1 MMEPTNP
8 TVNLLSSVLGEDKVN
23 IVQVVDQLYEYT
35 GTISHI
41 NSSLIYKATK
51 IRFIALPNRD
61 FLWPSDK
68 GFPLNIQVGSYV
80 QIKYK
85 EVIIKSYS
93 YFWIERVQIIEN
105 TETTYSRH
113 SKPKEQSPSV
123 KCSNCG
129 SSCALANF
137 IKCDG
142 VIIEKRFWLTNAIQH
157 CNRCNSV
164 SEDKYIGNKCIR
176 ETMLCNDCNCPR
188 NI

>member
-1 MMEPTNP
+1 M
-8 TVNLLSSVLGEDKVN
+8 N
-23 IVQVVDQLYEYT
+23 IVQFDDELYEYT
-35 GTISHI
+35 GTISHL
-41 NSSLIYKATK
+41 NLSSTVIK
-51 IRFIALPNRD
+51 IRFKALPNRD
-61 FLWPSDK
+61 FFWWPNDK
-68 GFPLNIQVGSYV
+68 KFTLKTGDTPVLPSQVKVGSQV
-80 QIKYK
+80 QIHYK
-85 EVIIKSYS
+85 ETIIRSYS
-93 YFWIERVQIIEN
+93 HFWIERIKIIEN
-105 TETTYSRH
+105 EETETVYSRH
-113 SKPKEQSPSV
+113 SKPKPKEQSPSV